1 MNIGVLNSGGD
12 SPGLNAV
19 IEGVVGAASRR
30 GWNVVGFYD
39 GFEGLLSEEG
49 NERFEWLTPVC
60 CRGLRA
66 KGGTILGTVN
76 KGNFAIKVG
85 VDQKG
90 AIEPAVLEKTKATIR
105 RLGLDA
111 LIVVG
116 GDGSQSTALLLSE
129 IGLPVVGVPKTIDND
144 LYGTDHCPG
153 FGSAAKFIATSCMEV
168 HQDLRV
174 YDKGRVTIVEIMG
187 RHAGWLAGSAALATY
202 AGAGPDLVYLP
213 EVPFRMEEFWQDVD
227 RIYKRNGSCM
237 VAVSEGVQYAD
248 GRFVAESGDRDV
260 FGHTQLG
267 GLGAMLA
274 ESVKRQTGAKV
285 RSIELSLLQR
295 CASHVAS
302 KTDIDEAYMAGKAAV
317 EAAVSGQTDKMVA
330 FERSTE
336 NGIYSC
342 KTKLTSLGDVA
353 NVEKLVPREWINTRG
368 NGVEQPFIDY
378 VLPLIQ
384 GETAMQ
390 KECSLPR
397 FAKLKKVLADPVQG

>member
-49 NERFEWLTPVC
+49 DERFEWMTPAA

-90 AIEPAVLEKTKATIR
+90 AIEPAVLEKTKATVR

-144 LYGTDHCPG
+144 LGATDVTFG
-153 FGSAAKFIATSCMEV
+153 FYSAVSIVSESLDRLETTANAHQRMMVVEV
-168 HQDLRV
+168 
-174 YDKGRVTIVEIMG
+174 MG
-187 RHAGWLAGSAALATY
+187 RHAGWIALEGGIAGSADVIL
-202 AGAGPDLVYLP
+202 LP
-213 EVPFRMEEFWQDVD
+213 EIPFSLENVVEC
-227 RIYKRNGSCM
+227 I
-237 VAVSEGVQYAD
+237 
-248 GRFVAESGDRDV
+248 
-260 FGHTQLG
+260 
-267 GLGAMLA
+267 
-274 ESVKRQTGAKV
+274 KV
-285 RSIELSLLQR
+285 R
-295 CASHVAS
+295 
-302 KTDIDEAYMAGKAAV
+302 KAA
-317 EAAVSGQTDKMVA
+317 GQR
-330 FERSTE
+330 E
-336 NGIYSC
+336 I
-342 KTKLTSLGDVA
+342 
-353 NVEKLVPREWINTRG
+353 LVRRPGPGRG
-368 NGVEQPFIDY
+368 NC
-378 VLPLIQ
+378 Q
-384 GETAMQ
+384 GQ
-390 KECSLPR
+390 LC
-397 FAKLKKVLADPVQG
+397 QGDF